1 MDRLRRSK
9 HAPQIKLRRELYR
22 MAEFWYSIT
31 SWIQNPLADFWLKM
45 LDWPVIGV
53 ILAFFEA
60 TFGR

>member
-1 MDRLRRSK
+1 
-9 HAPQIKLRRELYR
+9 